1 MSDDANTDGKAEVK
15 ASLNNYRVSAQKA
28 RLVADQIRGKGVE
41 EALNLL
47 TLSPKRISGP
57 IEKLIRSAV
66 ANAEQKNEN
75 QRAGIEIDNLVVST
89 IYVNEGP
96 SMWRIDTTTLKAEP
110 PSLLPGVT
118 GVLSAVE
125 HEGRVFIGTRS
136 GEVQEIDLEVRGPV
150 GQRAL
155 GGHPARLLA
164 AGGTLFVGDTARRQ
178 LHRLP
183 LDALFEGEVA
193 SRPLDFAPRDLAWL
207 EGALWIASDVGLG
220 RLDAED
226 ELVYRRREPT
236 WSAVPLPANQLGAP
250 ALALGGGVRVSTYIQ
265 APGSEALTEVATVR
279 GSGARRLLH
288 FVARP

>member
-96 SMWRIDTTTLKAEP
+96 SMWRIRPRAQGRASWIQKRTA
-110 PSLLPGVT
+110 SINV
-118 GVLSAVE
+118 VLS
-125 HEGRVFIGTRS
+125 EG
-136 GEVQEIDLEVRGPV
+136 
-150 GQRAL
+150 
-155 GGHPARLLA
+155 
-164 AGGTLFVGDTARRQ
+164 
-178 LHRLP
+178 
-183 LDALFEGEVA
+183 
-193 SRPLDFAPRDLAWL
+193 
-207 EGALWIASDVGLG
+207 
-220 RLDAED
+220 
-226 ELVYRRREPT
+226 
-236 WSAVPLPANQLGAP
+236 
-250 ALALGGGVRVSTYIQ
+250 
-265 APGSEALTEVATVR
+265 
-279 GSGARRLLH
+279 
-288 FVARP
+288 